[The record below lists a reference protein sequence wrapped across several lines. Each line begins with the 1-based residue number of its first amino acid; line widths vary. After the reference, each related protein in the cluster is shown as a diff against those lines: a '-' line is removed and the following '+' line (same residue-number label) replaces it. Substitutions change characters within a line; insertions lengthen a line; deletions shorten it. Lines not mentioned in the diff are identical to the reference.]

1 MIVGTS
7 DSNKSF
13 DKLENSRGGRDYWV
27 VKLDDLGNK
36 VWDRTYG
43 GSEKDLGNGAV
54 EVTGG
59 GYLIWGSS
67 YSPADGDRTVEN
79 KGFSDYWIVRI
90 DADGNKLWDKA
101 YGGDSHDYCYD
112 LITTEGGGY
121 LLGGVSKSASGDVSE
136 SGRGAEDYWIVKID
150 ADGNKI
156 WDKRF
161 GGNSYDSLERIS
173 QTSDGGYLLA
183 GDSTSNNASGDK
195 SDNGK
200 GGNDYWVVRI
210 DASGNKLW
218 DKTYGGS
225 GDDWFSGLTQTDNGG
240 FLLNGSSESNQ
251 TETRRKVVE
260 ITLATGWS
268 ESIPAETNCGTKL

>member
-1 MIVGTS
+1 M
-7 DSNKSF
+7 
-13 DKLENSRGGRDYWV
+13 
-27 VKLDDLGNK
+27 
-36 VWDRTYG
+36 
-43 GSEKDLGNGAV
+43 
-54 EVTGG
+54 
-59 GYLIWGSS
+59 
-67 YSPADGDRTVEN
+67 
-79 KGFSDYWIVRI
+79 
-90 DADGNKLWDKA
+90 DKA
-101 YGGDSHDYCYD
+101 YGGDSHDNCYD

-121 LLGGVSKSASGDVSE
+121 LLGGVSKSSSGDVSE

-161 GGNSYDSLERIS
+161 GGNSYDSLKRIS

-251 TETRRKVVE
+251 TGDKTESSGNYFSYWLVRIDSSGNKLWDKTLRSNGDMWSKNAIVTNKGSFIVLGRTWGAGESEDRISTSYGLSDYWAAE
-260 ITLATGWS
+260 IDEGNKINEVNS
-268 ESIPAETNCGTKL
+268 GNMG